1 MSMMTIPQARERLLT
16 LAFIMRDPAE
26 AAEIVKIVNE
36 GLYRRKS
43 QRTRVKS
50 VTATPAVKARIRRAK
65 TLQPRASHQE
75 LAHDFHVNQGRVSE
89 ALRGKRDHV

>member
-1 MSMMTIPQARERLLT
+1 MTIPQARERLLT
-16 LAFIMRDPAE
+16 LAFIMRDPVE

-36 GLYRRKS
+36 GMFRRKGN
-43 QRTRVKS
+43 RTRV
-50 VTATPAVKARIRRAK
+50 VKARIRRAK

-89 ALRGKRDHV
+89 ALRGKREHV